1 MARINISSK
10 IIGRM
15 KKLHGVGQPPFSGL
29 DFSMFHYLTEAGIP
43 YSRLHDVGGI
53 YGGGRFVDIPNLF
66 RDFSADPLDPASYDF
81 TFTDILIKA
90 IIDSGV
96 EPFFRLGVTIEN
108 DARIKSYRLDP
119 PSDPLKWAKIC
130 EGVIRHYT
138 EGFAD
143 GFYYD
148 IKYWEIWN
156 EPDSHPDIRYSEMW
170 KGTKEQYYELYGT
183 ASRYLK
189 NKFPHLRIGGYAS
202 CGVYAA
208 FNENPDARSAYF
220 IEFMNGFL
228 EYVRENDCPLDFF
241 SWHTYSN
248 AKTLLEHAEYIRK
261 KLDEYG
267 FCNVESILNE
277 WNPDVNTRGS
287 AHHAAQIAAA
297 MIGMQD
303 SSVNSA
309 MFYDARFGTSI
320 YGGMFNP
327 LDRSPFPAYY
337 SFVAYN
343 ELYRRGSELYAAA
356 DDEGIFVCA
365 AGAHE
370 SNECAILIANISGET
385 RQIDISVDN
394 IRINNASV
402 KSCRIITDGSTW
414 REIAFPNEISNDTV
428 LCVVLDK

>member
-1 MARINISSK
+1 MARISVSSK
-10 IIGRM
+10 TIGRM
-15 KKLHGVGQPPFSGL
+15 KKLHGVGQPPFAGL
-29 DFSMFHYLTEAGIP
+29 DFSMFHYLTDAGIP

-66 RDFSADPLDPASYDF
+66 RDFSADPDDPASYDF

-108 DARIKSYRLDP
+108 DARIKSYRINP
-119 PSDPLKWAKIC
+119 PADPLKWAKIC

-143 GFYYD
+143 GYHYD

-156 EPDSHPDIRYSEMW
+156 EPDSHPDINLSEMW
-170 KGTKEQYYELYGT
+170 KGTKEQYYELYGI

-189 NKFPHLRIGGYAS
+189 DKFPDLKIGGYAS

-208 FNENPDARSAYF
+208 FRENPDERAAYF
-220 IEFMNGFL
+220 LDFMNGFL
-228 EYVRENDCPLDFF
+228 SYVRDNNCPLDFF
-241 SWHTYSN
+241 SWHTYSD
-248 AKTLLEHAEYIRK
+248 AVMLLKHAEYVRA

-267 FCNVESILNE
+267 FSDVESILNE
-277 WNPDVNTRGS
+277 WNPDVHTRGS
-287 AHHAAQIAAA
+287 AHHAAQIAAS

-303 SSVNSA
+303 SSVSSA
-309 MFYDARFGTSI
+309 MFYDARFGVSI

-327 LDRSPFPAYY
+327 YDRSPFPAYS
-337 SFVAYN
+337 SFVAFN
-343 ELYRRGSELYAAA
+343 ELYRRGNELETSVDDGKLFACAAA
-356 DDEGIFVCA
+356 TDDG
-365 AGAHE
+365 
-370 SNECAILIANISGET
+370 SECAVVIVNISGEET
-385 RQIDISVDN
+385 PLEIALFDN
-394 IRINNASV
+394 MAV

-414 REIAFPNEISNDTV
+414 SEIPLPEKLGNDTV
-428 LCVVLDK
+428 LCVVYGK